1 MVTLM
6 MTLAELSVLQKLR
19 TMLKLRISAVMF
31 VTKFTSATS
40 ALSWQ
45 INHRVD
51 GTRLRSI
58 CRMTWPL
65 IQMMRNVL
73 GKLRPALSG
82 KEINGNRKIV
92 NGDKVTQDRH
102 LQLLFR
108 ILVLILLLI
117 LGVIF
122 APSTGYLQ
130 DHSRQ
135 TFVLGVTNRDTG
147 DVTAPRSSSSRQQ
160 YDSDEIN
167 DKYFPNFDIF
177 ETEQSVCFLI

>member
-1 MVTLM
+1 
-6 MTLAELSVLQKLR
+6 
-19 TMLKLRISAVMF
+19 
-31 VTKFTSATS
+31 
-40 ALSWQ
+40 
-45 INHRVD
+45 
-51 GTRLRSI
+51 
-58 CRMTWPL
+58 
-65 IQMMRNVL
+65 MMRNVL

-177 ETEQSVCFLI
+177 ETEQSVFF